1 MTMHLARGLSTIST
15 KKRKKKA
22 LTQKDIE
29 RYTIEWRK
37 HNKAMRQANNHS
49 LQYETLDDYIS
60 YVRGE
65 YKAPIKSRG
74 TYTPDTNWRRD
85 EPKIPSA
92 MEEAIKNGTFN
103 RGCSGGTKKE
113 TPKYTGDLI
122 VGIATMH
129 KSNAVP
135 VMRGTKQAEEI
146 ARMRR

>member
-37 HNKAMRQANNHS
+37 HNKAMRRANNHS
-49 LQYETLDDYIS
+49 LQYNTVEDYIS

-65 YKAPIKSRG
+65 YKAPVKSRG
-74 TYTPDTNWRRD
+74 TYTPDTSWRRD
-85 EPKIPSA
+85 DPKIPSA
-92 MEEAIKNGTFN
+92 MEEAIKAGTFN

-135 VMRGTKQAEEI
+135 VMRGTDQAKEI

>member
-29 RYTIEWRK
+29 RYTVEWRK
-37 HNKAMRQANNHS
+37 HNKAMRRANNHS

-65 YKAPIKSRG
+65 YKAPVKSRG
-74 TYTPDTNWRRD
+74 TYTPDTSWRRD
-85 EPKIPSA
+85 DPKIPSA

-113 TPKYTGDLI
+113 SLKYTGDLI

-146 ARMRR
+146 AKMRR

>member
-15 KKRKKKA
+15 TKRKKNP

-29 RYTIEWRK
+29 RYTVDWRK
-37 HNKAMRQANNHS
+37 HNKSMRRANNHP
-49 LQYETLDDYIS
+49 LQFDTVNDYIA

-65 YKAPIKSRG
+65 YKAPKRDVG
-74 TYTPDTNWRRD
+74 TYVPDTSWRRE
-85 EPKIPSA
+85 EPRIPSA
-92 MEEAIKNGTFN
+92 MEEAIKAGTFN

-135 VMRGTKQAEEI
+135 VMRGTDQAKEI
-146 ARMRR
+146 ARMAK

>member
-37 HNKAMRQANNHS
+37 HNKAMRRANNHS
-49 LQYETLDDYIS
+49 LQYNTVEDYIS

-65 YKAPIKSRG
+65 YKAPVKSRG
-74 TYTPDTNWRRD
+74 TYTPDTSWRRD
-85 EPKIPSA
+85 DPKIPSA
-92 MEEAIKNGTFN
+92 MEEAIKAGTFN

-135 VMRGTKQAEEI
+135 VMRGTDQAKEI
-146 ARMRR
+146 ARMAK

>member
-37 HNKAMRQANNHS
+37 HNKAMRRANNHS
-49 LQYETLDDYIS
+49 LQYNTVEDYIS

-65 YKAPIKSRG
+65 YKAPVKSRG
-74 TYTPDTNWRRD
+74 TYTPDTSWRRND
-85 EPKIPSA
+85 PKIPSA
-92 MEEAIKNGTFN
+92 MEEAIKAGTFN

-135 VMRGTKQAEEI
+135 VMRGTDQAKEI

>member
-29 RYTIEWRK
+29 RYTVEWRK
-37 HNKAMRQANNHS
+37 HNKAMRRANNHS

>member
-1 MTMHLARGLSTIST
+1 MHLARGLSTIST

-37 HNKAMRQANNHS
+37 HNKAMRRANNHS
-49 LQYETLDDYIS
+49 LQYNTVEDYIS

-65 YKAPIKSRG
+65 YKAPVKSRG
-74 TYTPDTNWRRD
+74 TYTPDTSWRRND
-85 EPKIPSA
+85 PKIPSA

-135 VMRGTKQAEEI
+135 VMRGTDQAKEI
-146 ARMRR
+146 ARMAK

>member
-37 HNKAMRQANNHS
+37 HNKAMRRANNHS
-49 LQYETLDDYIS
+49 LQYNTVDDYIS

-65 YKAPIKSRG
+65 YKAPVKSRG
-74 TYTPDTNWRRD
+74 TYTPDTSWRRD
-85 EPKIPSA
+85 DPKIPSA